1 MMGNRRFC
9 AGPALVSA
17 VRRLSRATV
26 RHLTVTATAAAS
38 GGGGGARASLLV
50 GTGLVSGVL
59 LQTYFGTADDFY
71 EFKYTTTKHPDD
83 ILELYQGEEL
93 LKFITLSVLGLPTL
107 DFVLSGTSFRTEANE
122 GWEATTDVNL
132 LGGLFYQETSFQ
144 LTEEEEVLDD
154 GSSCVGFFN
163 RHETFKNYF
172 PFTKILIW
180 DTTWDFG
187 YKRLGD
193 GTTEVFHRGTRFYG
207 PFPTRLLMF
216 LHWTVVGY
224 LVEKHVNSAAFGS
237 GDVDAVEAQLAN
249 VPKHLLQQYVA
260 SLRGEVEKKAV
271 PLRAR
276 TLSMHPAV
284 KEQLAAYERTIAQ
297 LRTLEKTCETR
308 ERMASIAKETTLKR
322 RTTIVGDVPTVL
334 KLQRRDTVSAD
345 NDDVIKRS
353 KAQLRIDD
361 VVARRTIQAAI
372 TQIVDSDAGVSA
384 IALATGVVAN
394 SPELVY
400 KEDKKATPRLQ
411 ARVSSLTK
419 S

>member
-1 MMGNRRFC
+1 V
-9 AGPALVSA
+9 P
-17 VRRLSRATV
+17 
-26 RHLTVTATAAAS
+26 
-38 GGGGGARASLLV
+38 
-50 GTGLVSGVL
+50 
-59 LQTYFGTADDFY
+59 
-71 EFKYTTTKHPDD
+71 TKHPDD

-144 LTEEEEVLDD
+144 LTEEEEELDD

-180 DTTWDFG
+180 DTTWDVG

-260 SLRGEVEKKAV
+260 SLRGEVEEEAV

-361 VVARRTIQAAI
+361 VAARRTIQTAI

-384 IALATGVVAN
+384 IALATGVVAI

-411 ARVSSLTK
+411 ARVSSLTQ